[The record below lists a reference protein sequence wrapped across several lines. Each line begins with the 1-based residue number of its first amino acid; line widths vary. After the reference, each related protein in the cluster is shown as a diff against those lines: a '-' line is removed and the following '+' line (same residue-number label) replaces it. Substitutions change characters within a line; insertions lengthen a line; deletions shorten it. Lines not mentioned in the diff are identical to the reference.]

1 MLIELE
7 EQLENIRDA
16 MVLPKV
22 IQIAAIAGLLVV
34 EKYAKLSELSEMY
47 HIAMGLCFTF
57 TRHSPSDF
65 AL

>member
-7 EQLENIRDA
+7 ERLENIHDA
-16 MVLPKV
+16 TVLPKV
-22 IQIAAIAGLLVV
+22 IRIAAIAGLLVV

-47 HIAMGLCFTF
+47 HIAMGPCFTF

>member
-7 EQLENIRDA
+7 ERLENIRDA
-16 MVLPKV
+16 TVLPKV
-22 IQIAAIAGLLVV
+22 IRIAAIAGLLVV
-34 EKYAKLSELSEMY
+34 EKYAKLSELSEVY
-47 HIAMGLCFTF
+47 RIAMGPCFTF